1 MEDTSA
7 PQGPSRR
14 SSRRGWK
21 PPALAV
27 VAGLVA
33 WLGMCVLL
41 YPMAAGWV
49 SQYNQS
55 KVVTS
60 YDSQAQSDKLVPSAV
75 QQLADAHRYNDELT
89 AGAELEANH
98 RLPTGQGSG
107 GDASLDYNQLLR
119 TDDSGV
125 MGRIKIPTIDVDL
138 PIYHGTADET
148 LLKGIGHLEG
158 TSLPVGGANTHA
170 VLTGHRGLAN
180 AVMFTNLDK
189 VKVGDTFTVTVLTQT
204 LTYKVTSTTVVDPD
218 QTQTLR
224 PVAGKDLVT
233 LVTCTPLGIN
243 SQRILVTGER
253 VEPTPAS
260 DIAAAH
266 KRPDVPRF
274 PWWAV
279 IFLAGTAVVGVY
291 IWFSGR
297 PARPKD
303 GKASVT
309 LTPEDTGNPKSPIEE
324 DGPPSQTGPPHP
336 SGGGGPPAG

>member
-1 MEDTSA
+1 MDNTPA

-14 SSRRGWK
+14 SSQRGWK

-55 KVVTS
+55 KVVTT
-60 YDSQAQSDKLVPSAV
+60 YDSHAQSDKLVPSAV
-75 QQLADAHRYNDELT
+75 QQLADAHRYNEALT

-107 GDASLDYNQLLR
+107 GDANLDYNQLLR

-297 PARPKD
+297 PARPKA
-303 GKASVT
+303 GTAAARMM
-309 LTPEDTGNPKSPIEE
+309 PEDTAGPAAPIEE
-324 DGPPSQTGPPHP
+324 DGPPARRSSADP
-336 SGGGGPPAG
+336 SGGEGSSAG